1 MSRPPRPE
9 GGEHPRRPKAS
20 RRRDPTRAPR
30 VEARRPW
37 RPRQRPQPK
46 RGERAVRRPPV
57 ARCAREGHCEAPW
70 AQKITAERL
79 QERER
84 LREPGD
90 SQRNGS
96 ERRVPSKKDLG
107 GRGNPPGS
115 QRRGRPADE
124 RGRIRC
130 DGTGQK
136 QQSTERGA
144 GVGRQGDVEIDGASN
159 AEGDD
164 GEQALTDGG
173 EERERP
179 NGGTEAW
186 NADERGKRIIFFFL
200 KGNRAPRERKEAGIM
215 PSAVRGAASPW
226 FTGAGSD
233 LLVVK

>member
-9 GGEHPRRPKAS
+9 GGEHPRQPKAS
-20 RRRDPTRAPR
+20 RRRDPKRAPH
-30 VEARRPW
+30 VEARRLW
-37 RPRQRPQPK
+37 RPRQRPHST

-57 ARCAREGHCEAPW
+57 ARCSHEGHCEAPW
-70 AQKITAERL
+70 SQKITAERL
-79 QERER
+79 RERER
-84 LREPGD
+84 LRELVD
-90 SQRNGS
+90 RQRNGS
-96 ERRVPSKKDLG
+96 ERRVPPKRDLG
-107 GRGNPPGS
+107 GRGNLRGS
-115 QRRGRPADE
+115 RRRGRPADE

-136 QQSTERGA
+136 RQSTERCA
-144 GVGRQGDVEIDGASN
+144 GVGRQGDGEIDHASN

-164 GEQALTDGG
+164 GGRALTDGG

-179 NGGTEAW
+179 NGGAEAW
-186 NADERGKRIIFFFL
+186 NADERGKRIFFL